1 MEANMILVSACL
13 LGINCRYNGK
23 TKANQAVIDWLKDK
37 DFISFCPESSG
48 HLPIPRLAGEIVDG
62 TGQDVLS
69 GKAKVQNKVGDDY
82 TAFFIMGAE
91 KALEFAKEHN
101 IDMAILKENSP
112 SCGVHSIYD
121 GTFSRKKI
129 KGEGVAAAALAEAG
143 VTLYS
148 EMDLSPDLIERLIR
162 EDEK

>member
-1 MEANMILVSACL
+1 MILVSACL
-13 LGINCRYNGK
+13 LGKK
-23 TKANQAVIDWLKDK
+23 TKYDGGSNPQELLKIYDACGR
-37 DFISFCPESSG
+37 FLPFCPEALGNLS
-48 HLPIPRLAGEIVDG
+48 IPRPPAEIFSG
-62 TGQDVLS
+62 TGQDVWQKNAIVKNKNEEDVTESFLA
-69 GKAKVQNKVGDDY
+69 GAKAAQELVKVHQVKY
-82 TAFFIMGAE
+82 
-91 KALEFAKEHN
+91 
-101 IDMAILKENSP
+101 AILKENSP